1 MSGLRMAT
9 AADETPVF
17 FRAGDDELFGL
28 LTAATVE
35 PNGLCVVHLAGKG
48 PSIATVSRGRMS
60 VLLARR
66 LAGSGFH
73 SLRIEYRGTGDSAG
87 ADRQWSITNQLL
99 GEVEGALAWLRDHGH
114 RRFVLVGTCGGAR
127 MALEAARHE
136 AGVVGVAL
144 LLPPMRDS
152 EPWRRYDTLPARH
165 LVKRLLQPK
174 HLAAIRNK
182 GRRRMY
188 LARARSDILAALP
201 GKLRRRDVGA
211 NGTGHGGTGGTG
223 TVDRAGTGRT
233 GHFRWIGPDALHGFE
248 ELVGAGK
255 PVLMYFGD
263 EDNDYRD
270 WQEAV
275 KGPVG
280 PVLDRAGALVR
291 IEVLEGRYYDRPSAS
306 VAPGIAR
313 SMAEL
318 FGAPGP
324 GAGP

>member
-1 MSGLRMAT
+1 MAT

-28 LTAATVE
+28 LTAPTVE

-60 VLLARR
+60 VLLARH
-66 LAGSGFH
+66 LAGLGF
-73 SLRIEYRGTGDSAG
+73 SSFRIEYRGTGDSAG

-99 GEVEGALAWLRDHGH
+99 GEVEGALAWLRDHHGQ

-136 AGVVGVAL
+136 AGVVGVTL

-152 EPWRRYDTLPARH
+152 EPWRRYDTLPTRH

-201 GKLRRRDVGA
+201 GRLPGKLPGKLRRRGPDE
-211 NGTGHGGTGGTG
+211 
-223 TVDRAGTGRT
+223 RMTGRNGADGKEATART
-233 GHFRWIGPDALHGFE
+233 GQFRWIGPDALHGLE
-248 ELVGAGK
+248 ELVAAGR
-255 PVLMYFGD
+255 PMLLYFGS

-280 PVLDRAGALVR
+280 PVLERAGALVR
-291 IEVLEGRYYDRPSAS
+291 IEVLEGRYYDRPSAT
-306 VAPGIAR
+306 VAPDITR

-318 FGAPGP
+318 FCAPGSSGTRP
-324 GAGP
+324 